1 MGAGTKFRETLGKI
15 NIHLTS
21 LNDQPLSKA
30 ALVIIVFL
38 DVFILVSV
46 FSGLSQHTQQLS
58 TPDEY
63 IPDSCREIVINR
75 SWNATNWMDNLSHI
89 TVSFRN
95 RYYLSEEKKKAQHPV
110 CRFYVDLVDQ
120 IKDDKAL
127 ARVFEERSRVVRE
140 AGDLQQQIASLKGS
154 YDTSLLETIAKQ
166 PGGQTRVDAIKS
178 DFQQKTNALNTLRNR
193 IAWLEQ
199 RIIGD
204 AKVKQFWERLR
215 NLQDQDREK
224 LLSDLRRLNFW
235 YPVKR
240 LGMQLVFLLPL
251 FAIFYVWNNASIK
264 SNRGIQILVSSH
276 LLSVS
281 FIPLFSVIVETI
293 YDIIPKILLKKI
305 IELLEALRLIAIWH
319 YLMIALGVAAALL
332 LIYLVQKKLLS
343 QEKLMQRRISKGAC
357 QQCGK
362 HLPAASQSCPF
373 CGFAQ
378 FRPCRSCGKP
388 MHVHARYCR
397 ECGKP
402 SAG

>member
-75 SWNATNWMDNLSHI
+75 SWNATNWMDNLSQI

-95 RYYLSEEKKKAQHPV
+95 RYYLIEEKKKAQHPV

-305 IELLEALRLIAIWH
+305 IELLEALKLVAIWH

-388 MHVHARYCR
+388 MHVHAKYCR